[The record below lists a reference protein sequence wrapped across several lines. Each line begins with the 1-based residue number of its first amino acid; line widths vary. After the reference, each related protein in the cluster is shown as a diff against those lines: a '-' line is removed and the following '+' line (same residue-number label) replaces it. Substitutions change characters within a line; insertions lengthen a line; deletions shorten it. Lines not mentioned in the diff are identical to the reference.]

1 MTDTAPGVLDLR
13 RRGITH
19 RIIHPGHVTSVQEA
33 AAACGVAPEQVVK
46 TLVVRRGEGDHVLVL
61 VPGDRSL
68 SWPKL
73 RTLLGV
79 NRMTLPDAD
88 EALAATGYVRGTI
101 TPLGLDLPVV
111 ADERIVGRE
120 ITISALRE
128 WMAHLGAAKSV
139 AVSFIGKLKTT
150 AQMVAIPLLL
160 YHDPLFGLPIARV
173 GEVLIWLAAALTLW
187 SMGYYLRKAWPE
199 IKNRAF

>member
-13 RRGITH
+13 HRGIAH

-88 EALAATGYVRGTI
+88 EALAATGYARGTI

-120 ITISALRE
+120 IT
-128 WMAHLGAAKSV
+128 LGTGQRDTVV
-139 AVSFIGKLKTT
+139 AVDADAVIEAYAAIVADVTT
-150 AQMVAIPLLL
+150 DAST
-160 YHDPLFGLPIARV
+160 R
-173 GEVLIWLAAALTLW
+173 
-187 SMGYYLRKAWPE
+187 
-199 IKNRAF
+199 

>member
-13 RRGITH
+13 HRGIAH

-88 EALAATGYVRGTI
+88 EALAATGYARGTI

-120 ITISALRE
+120 IT
-128 WMAHLGAAKSV
+128 LGTGQRDTVV
-139 AVSFIGKLKTT
+139 AVDADAVIEAYAAVVADVTT
-150 AQMVAIPLLL
+150 DAST
-160 YHDPLFGLPIARV
+160 R
-173 GEVLIWLAAALTLW
+173 
-187 SMGYYLRKAWPE
+187 
-199 IKNRAF
+199 